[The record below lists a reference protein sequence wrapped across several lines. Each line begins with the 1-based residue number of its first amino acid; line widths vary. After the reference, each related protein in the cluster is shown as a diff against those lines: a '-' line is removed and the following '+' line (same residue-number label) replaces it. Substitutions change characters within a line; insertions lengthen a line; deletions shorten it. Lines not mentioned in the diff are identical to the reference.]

1 MRYVT
6 CMGGLWRLSERS
18 YRRMLKDVV
27 KGCVEE
33 LDTYG
38 KRLGD
43 AENVTDL
50 HADEAEDILRDLGC
64 RIPRHAPQ
72 ED

>member
-6 CMGGLWRLSERS
+6 CMGGLWRLGERA
-18 YRRMLKDVV
+18 YRRMLKDMVR
-27 KGCVEE
+27 GCVED
-33 LDTYG
+33 LNAYG

-64 RIPRHAPQ
+64 RIPKHPPTG
-72 ED
+72 D